1 MQAVV
6 YINNDVYSAGVGRT
20 GTLITIDEELQ
31 RAECDEYIDAFNYV
45 KRLREQRNFMVQ
57 TDTQYVFLH
66 DAVFEGIISGKT
78 EVPAKELSRR
88 IHKLREVD
96 EDEDSG
102 YKKEFQVMS
111 ARAITSNFT
120 LVIDTDSI

>member
-1 MQAVV
+1 VPH
-6 YINNDVYSAGVGRT
+6 SAGVGRT

-45 KRLREQRNFMVQ
+45 KRLREQRNYMVQ

-66 DAVFEGIISGKT
+66 EAVFEGVVSGRT
-78 EVPAKELSRR
+78 EVPAKELSER

-102 YKKEFQVMS
+102 FKKEFQVMIGS
-111 ARAITSNFT
+111 GILPLQINH
-120 LVIDTDSI
+120 L